1 MSSNKKA
8 NPLINESS
16 PYLLQHAYNPVQW
29 HAWNEESLA
38 LAQKEDKPIIV
49 SIGYSACHWC
59 HVMER
64 ESFENE
70 ELAAIMNEH
79 FICIKVDREER
90 PDVDQIY
97 MDSVQLMGIGGGWP
111 LNVFLSPQQ
120 KPFYGG
126 TYFPPQSWKQILLN
140 VANAFNEHRDQLDE
154 SAEKF
159 AQALSTSDLLKYNI
173 EGTNAAFAM
182 DNLHDAYSKLAAKFD
197 KTKGGMNKAPKF
209 PMPAI
214 WSFLLR
220 YHHFSQKEEAL
231 AHLDLT
237 LESMAKGGI
246 YDQIGG
252 GFSRYSVDTNWLV
265 PHFEKMLYDNGQLIS
280 LYSEAYTVLEKPVF
294 KKVVYQSIAFLE
306 RELMNEDGGFYAA
319 LDADSEGEEGKFYVW
334 HQSELSEIFQE
345 TFSPEQAKLLLEFY
359 NITERGNWENGKN
372 ILHNHLTADDFARSK
387 GIAKDDF
394 IELQVEAEKI
404 LLIERSTRIRP
415 GLDDKILTGWNG
427 IALKGLVDAYLAFG
441 EPKFLKL
448 ALKNGAFIH
457 EQLQN
462 GQQLFRSYKNGK
474 AYLQGYLEDYAWVIN
489 GYLALYQACF
499 DEKWLKEAGQLTNYV
514 LANFWDFDEELFY
527 YTNAEAKQL
536 IARKKELFDNVIPAS
551 NSVMADNL
559 YRLGL
564 LTDREELTEK
574 AGKMMQRT
582 AKLLATDLQ
591 YMSNWACLY
600 TMLANP
606 TAEVAIAGKEISHF
620 RLELEKRFFPNKV
633 VAGAS
638 APSTLP
644 LLRDRHIKKGTRIYV
659 CYNKACQL
667 PVSTPAEAWQQ
678 MDS

>member
-1 MSSNKKA
+1 MSSNKEA

-16 PYLLQHAYNPVQW
+16 PYLLQHAYNPVHW

-38 LAQKEDKPIIV
+38 IARKEDKPIIV

-111 LNVFLSPQQ
+111 LNVFLSPEQ

-140 VANAFNEHRDQLDE
+140 VANAFKEHRDQLDE

-173 EGTNAAFAM
+173 DATNASFAM
-182 DNLHDAYSKLAAKFD
+182 DNLYDAYAKLAAKFD
-197 KTKGGMNKAPKF
+197 KTRGGMNKAPKF

-220 YHHFSQKEEAL
+220 YHYFSHNQEAL
-231 AHLDLT
+231 AQLDLT
-237 LESMAKGGI
+237 LVSMATGGI

-252 GFSRYSVDTNWLV
+252 GFARYSVDADWLV

-280 LYSEAYTVLEKPVF
+280 LYSEAYTVLEKPVY

-334 HQSELSEIFQE
+334 QQSELNKIFQE
-345 TFSPEQAKLLLEFY
+345 SFTTEQTELLLEFY

-387 GIAKDDF
+387 GIGKKDF
-394 IELQVEAEKI
+394 IDLQVEAEKI
-404 LLIERSTRIRP
+404 LLIERSTRVRP

-427 IALKGLVDAYLAFG
+427 IALRGLVDAYLAFA
-441 EPKFLKL
+441 EPKFLDL
-448 ALKNGAFIH
+448 ALKNGNFIR
-457 EQLQN
+457 EKLQKQ
-462 GQQLFRSYKNGK
+462 QQLSRSYKNGK

-489 GYLALYQACF
+489 GYLALYQASF
-499 DEKWLKEAGQLTNYV
+499 DEKWLKEAEQLTNYV
-514 LANFWDFDEELFY
+514 LANFWDFDEELFF
-527 YTNAEAKQL
+527 YTNVEAEKL

-564 LTDREELTEK
+564 LTDRQELTEK
-574 AGKMMQRT
+574 AAKMMKRT
-582 AKLLATDLQ
+582 AKLLETDLQ

-606 TAEVAIAGKEISHF
+606 TAEVAIAGKEANNF

-633 VAGAS
+633 VAGGS
-638 APSTLP
+638 GPSTLP
-644 LLRDRHIKKGTRIYV
+644 LLRDRHVQKGTRIYV
-659 CYNKACQL
+659 CFNKACKL
-667 PVSTPAEAWQQ
+667 PVSTPAEAWEQ
-678 MDS
+678 MR